1 MIVNLK
7 YHIASLAAVFLALG
21 LGILV
26 GTTML
31 GDKPFIDETNK
42 MILDI
47 RGDLVQ
53 LEKRNEESLEVID
66 KYEKS
71 NELQQEFQQKVS
83 LPLIK
88 QKLVGSSL
96 SVINTTGNEE
106 DYKGMISSLIKAGAK
121 IESTV
126 TINENFNL
134 QDNDELFEILKF
146 LNININVKEEDK
158 IRVALT
164 NVIAKSLVTP
174 EGIATLKYL
183 NDKELIHTSGRFGVP
198 LKGVVVV
205 GGNSEDTDKYF
216 EQIDKNLIKSLVKDK
231 IQVFGVESS
240 TVAYSYMKH
249 YQRLGVTTID
259 NVDKIPGQI
268 ALVYAIFGQRGNYGE
283 KSTADKYLPEFK

>member
-106 DYKGMISSLIKAGAK
+106 DYKEMISSLIKAGAK

-134 QDNDELFEILKF
+134 QDNDELVEILKF

-174 EGIATLKYL
+174 EGIATIKYL
-183 NDKELIHTSGRFGVP
+183 NDKELIHTSGRFGVL

-240 TVAYSYMKH
+240 TVVYSYMKH